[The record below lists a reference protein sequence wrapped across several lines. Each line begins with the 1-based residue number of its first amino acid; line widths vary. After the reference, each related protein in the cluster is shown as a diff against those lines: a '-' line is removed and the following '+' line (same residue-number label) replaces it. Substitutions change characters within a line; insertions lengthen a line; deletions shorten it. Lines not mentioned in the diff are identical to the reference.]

1 MQNFVLSP
9 SENSSFTASDLQ
21 SVMSRFSTNPND
33 KVEEVRQA
41 FRVFD
46 RDGTGAMGV
55 MELRHILT
63 NLGEKMSD
71 QEVNE
76 LIKEIYVDSDG
87 QVMFEGEKWFQLFV
101 YCGD

>member
-1 MQNFVLSP
+1 MQNFVLP
-9 SENSSFTASDLQ
+9 LSENSSFSASDLQ

-41 FRVFD
+41 FGVFD

-55 MELRHILT
+55 LELRHILT

-87 QVMFEGEKWFQLFV
+87 QVMFEG
-101 YCGD
+101 